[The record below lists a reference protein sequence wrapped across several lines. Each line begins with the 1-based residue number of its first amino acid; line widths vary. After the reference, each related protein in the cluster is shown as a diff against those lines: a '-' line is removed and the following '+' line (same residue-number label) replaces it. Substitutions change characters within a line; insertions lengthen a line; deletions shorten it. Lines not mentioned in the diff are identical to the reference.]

1 MKKEFQLPEED
12 EKYLN
17 STGLSWETIIDNK
30 MQWVIIY
37 DYPIDMAY
45 FFPEVKRLD
54 NKPINATCIQKI
66 DNKTFQRWSRHRTA
80 ANPWREGIDDISTHL
95 LLVGFWF
102 EQEFIKNPNAHTA

>member
-1 MKKEFQLPEED
+1 
-12 EKYLN
+12 
-17 STGLSWETIIDNK
+17 
-30 MQWVIIY
+30 
-37 DYPIDMAY
+37 MAY